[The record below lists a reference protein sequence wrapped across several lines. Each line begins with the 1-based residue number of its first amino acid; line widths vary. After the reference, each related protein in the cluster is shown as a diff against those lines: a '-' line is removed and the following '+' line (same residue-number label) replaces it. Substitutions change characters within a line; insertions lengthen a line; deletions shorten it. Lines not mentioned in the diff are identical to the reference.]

1 MKRFTWFFLVLALAA
16 VVIGCEKKEEAAPPK
31 DMPAVETPAAEAPAV
46 EVTERL
52 EIVNT
57 KCPIMGTEI
66 DPKNVPDSLYRE
78 FNGQGVGF
86 CCPGCPADW
95 DALPDSEKEQKLA
108 AAQ

>member
-1 MKRFTWFFLVLALAA
+1 MKRFTWLFLVLALAA
-16 VVIGCEKKEEAAPPK
+16 VVGCEKKEAAAPPK
-31 DMPAVETPAAEAPAV
+31 EAPAMETPEAEAPAV
-46 EVTERL
+46 EVAERL

-57 KCPIMGTEI
+57 KCPIMATAI

-86 CCPGCPADW
+86 CCAGCPAAW